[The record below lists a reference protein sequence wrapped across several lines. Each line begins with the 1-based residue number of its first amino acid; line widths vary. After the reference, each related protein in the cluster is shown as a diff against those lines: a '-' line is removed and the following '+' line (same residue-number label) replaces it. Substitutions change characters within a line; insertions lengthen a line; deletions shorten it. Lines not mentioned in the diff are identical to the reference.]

1 MPSDPDQMQDKV
13 YHVLHDAMRSRNL
26 SLEAAANSLRGLLES
41 EMVHAVVE
49 RIREEGRRNQI
60 LEIPGG
66 LENLAYR
73 KMEEEVRHRRWYT
86 GPREGDHFWPLYK
99 ESLGQ
104 RDLDED
110 AIEDINTASTKIVS
124 YLGDPGVHGLRTQGL
139 VIGYVQSGKTSNYM
153 GVIAKAADAGYRLII
168 VLSGMYN
175 SLRQQTQ
182 RRVNSQIVEPADPKR
197 WLPLTREDADFGRVT
212 VASPLLSQD
221 SLRLLI
227 VTKKNASRLERV
239 CRWLEDADPGV
250 RKKCPALIIDDEA
263 DQATP
268 NTGKSEERRSKI
280 NALVLRL
287 LDLLPTSSYVGYTA
301 TPFAN
306 VFIDPAAEDLYP
318 SDFIVRLPRPKGYFG
333 AEALFGR
340 APLDDG
346 DDPDDGYN
354 MVREM
359 DEDEAASVRPPTNKE
374 ERETFQPPLPDSLKQ
389 AIRYFV
395 LASAARRCRGQFRSH
410 SSMLVHTTHYSEVH
424 LRQKAGIQGY
434 IDQLKRKVEN
444 DERHLRDELS
454 AQWLKESRKV
464 DPADHGYPRLSF
476 AQIFSEVPN
485 VLREVKVIADNY
497 ISEDRLDY
505 TEKRM
510 NEDGTETTVP
520 QTVIA
525 VGGNTLSR
533 GLTLEG
539 LVVSYFVRSGRAYDT
554 LLQMGRWFGFRPG
567 YEDLPRIWM
576 TEKLKGQFRFLATVE
591 EEIRTDVERYEREN
605 LSPREFGVRIR
616 CHPDLRITSPA
627 KMKAVGTVSLSY
639 SGERLQTFL
648 FRHLDQEWL
657 EENLE
662 AGRTLIEAALHS
674 DSPVNQKSPGQVV
687 LEQVHADRVIAF
699 LESYGFHPDHAR
711 LRPDLLVDY
720 IRNRREKANE
730 LDWWNVAIMGGAQSH
745 RMVEQRRVELGR
757 IDLGVGHRIPLIN
770 RAPLIDSLPER
781 ADIKALM
788 SRPDRLVDVDIGA
801 AAIENLSQAQM
812 QAKRPPDVGLL
823 LLYPISKRSVP
834 MGVSLKAGSR
844 KPLEAVHHVLGVG
857 LVFPETNRAQDDHPS
872 YEYDYVSVTLPD
884 DERIEEEVDDFDPE
898 ALDTEDSAT
907 IDPDLE
913 GHDG

>member
-1 MPSDPDQMQDKV
+1 MQDKI
-13 YHVLHDAMRSRNL
+13 YHALHDAMRSRNL
-26 SLEAAANSLRGLLES
+26 SLDGAAESLTGLIDSKMLQE
-41 EMVHAVVE
+41 VVQ

-99 ESLGQ
+99 ESLAQ

-110 AIEDINTASTKIVS
+110 AIEDINKASTKIVS

-182 RRVNSQIVEPADPKR
+182 RRLNSQIVEPAHRNR
-197 WLPLTREDADFGRVT
+197 WLPLTREDADFGHVT
-212 VASPLLSQD
+212 RASPLLSHTE
-221 SLRLLI
+221 LRLLV

-239 CRWLEDADPGV
+239 CNWLADVAPEV

-268 NTGKSEERRSKI
+268 NTGRNEERRSKI
-280 NALVLRL
+280 NDLVLKL
-287 LDLLPTSSYVGYTA
+287 LHLLPTSSYVGYTA
-301 TPFAN
+301 TPFAT

-346 DDPDDGYN
+346 DEPDDGYN
-354 MVREM
+354 MVRPVSKT
-359 DEDEAASVRPPTNKE
+359 EAASVRPPTNRA
-374 ERETFQPPLPDSLKQ
+374 ERQAFEPPVPDSLKE
-389 AIRYFV
+389 AIRYFI
-395 LASAARRCRGQFRSH
+395 LASAARRCRGQSQRH

-424 LRQKAGIQGY
+424 LRQRAGIQGY
-434 IDQLKRKVEN
+434 IDQMKRGVG
-444 DERHLRDELS
+444 DTDRLLRDQLS
-454 AQWLKESRKV
+454 AQWLDESGKV
-464 DPADHGYPRLSF
+464 DPGEHGYPRLSF
-476 AQIFSEVPN
+476 TEVYSEVPD
-485 VLREVKVIADNY
+485 VLRDIKVIADNY

-505 TEKRM
+505 TEKQLDAEG
-510 NEDGTETTVP
+510 NAVTVP

-539 LVVSYFVRSGRAYDT
+539 LVASYFVRSGRAYDT

-591 EEIRTDVERYEREN
+591 EEIRTDVERYEQEN

-648 FRHLDQEWL
+648 FKHLDHEWL
-657 EENLE
+657 DKNLE
-662 AGRTLIEAALHS
+662 AGRTLVEAALHS
-674 DSPVNQKSPGQVV
+674 DSPVNQESPGRVV
-687 LEQVHADRVIAF
+687 LEQVHADRVISF
-699 LESYGFHPDHAR
+699 LESYEFHPDHAR

-720 IRNRREKANE
+720 IQNRREKANE
-730 LDWWNVAIMGGAQSH
+730 LDWWNVAIMGGAESH
-745 RMVEQRRVELGR
+745 RMVEQQRVELGR
-757 IDLGVGHRIPLIN
+757 IDLGMGHPIPLIN
-770 RAPLIDSLPER
+770 RAPLIDSLPQR

-788 SRPDRLVDVDIGA
+788 SRPDRLVDVDIDA

-823 LLYPISKRSVP
+823 LLYPISKHSVP

-844 KPLEAVHHVLGVG
+844 KPLEAADHVLGVG
-857 LVFPETNRAQDDHPS
+857 LVFPETLRAQDDHPS

-884 DERIEEEVDDFDPE
+884 DERIEEEVDDVDPE
-898 ALDTEDSAT
+898 VLDTEDSAT
-907 IDPDLE
+907 IDFDPE